1 MPAKR
6 ADAERRPLENL
17 VRRLVEKRETEM
29 AKWIVLLESGVYLA
43 AGQGDPARTVHAD
56 SARQFD
62 SHPRARN
69 AMRAARKHRP
79 FVDAKVTLAQIEVQH
94 PDELTSSNIQWRT
107 R

>member
-1 MPAKR
+1 MTKSV
-6 ADAERRPLENL
+6 DAERRPVKNW
-17 VRRLVEKRETEM
+17 VGRLVDKRETVM

-43 AGQGDPARTVHAD
+43 AGRGDPARTMHAD

-62 SHPRARN
+62 SHPRARI

-107 R
+107 T